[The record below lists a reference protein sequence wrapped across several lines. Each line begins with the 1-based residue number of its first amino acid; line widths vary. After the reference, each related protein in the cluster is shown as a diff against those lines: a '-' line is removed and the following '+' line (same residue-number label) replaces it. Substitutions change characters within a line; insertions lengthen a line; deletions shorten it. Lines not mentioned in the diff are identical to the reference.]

1 MAFQVKCENGST
13 VVVVQHPRLAA
24 AVKAIGYMWEDVRDE
39 PAGETILAEMIE
51 ALEEFSE
58 RFPQV
63 LGRPGVPR
71 SAAN

>member
-1 MAFQVKCENGST
+1 MPFLVKNENGAT
-13 VVVVQHPRLAA
+13 VVVVRHPRLAA
-24 AVKAIGYMWEDVRDE
+24 AVKAIGYMWDDVRDE
-39 PAGETILAEMIE
+39 PARETILAEMIE

-63 LGRPGVPR
+63 LGRPGMRR